1 MARYVRPDI
10 PRTAARRKP
19 RRRPKSA
26 ELVARSITYRSTQ
39 RPHDRPQELTVNAPH
54 GEVIDTGYAAAVVAV
69 RTGIPL
75 TEITIVTISAE
86 SNRKT
91 ADR

>member
-1 MARYVRPDI
+1 MAKYARPEI
-10 PRTAARRKP
+10 ARTSARRKP
-19 RRRPKSA
+19 RRRPKSS

-39 RPHDRPQELTVNAPH
+39 RPHDQPQELTVNAPH

-75 TEITIVTISAE
+75 TEVVIITISAPP
-86 SNRKT
+86 SRKT